1 MITIMKHPHNS
12 HSLISKVAIRLLAS
26 IAERCNFNAVKF
38 QLIIALTSAL
48 MLTSCINDVPYD
60 GKIGAPKVVLNTIL
74 QPDSLLTAT
83 VSRTAHFLD
92 IEEPQRLADATVI
105 AIINGKE
112 ELLTYT
118 ADTEDYRSAYCL
130 RPGDEVTL
138 TATHAIGT
146 ATATAQVMKPH
157 AIAIAQTT
165 MQPFINPGDPVSL
178 AMLNDVDS
186 ALLVSIHI
194 DDPADEKNYYRLTI
208 DYEGAYQACYP
219 SDWIYAY
226 ADESDEDSL
235 MEEDTI
241 IREEAFYPHYLLT
254 ESSSR
259 LVLESESAA
268 QLLGGLLYMTSKNS
282 IIFSDEHLRGADGQ
296 PVIDFL
302 MLMEYPRSSDDM
314 YNPESGWGEE
324 NLWEEEPS
332 DFIFPADTVSSAHYR
347 SHFTLETL
355 SEDYYRYLNDV
366 ASYSMM
372 GGLSIGE
379 PKSIHT
385 NIQGGLGIV
394 GSYACREWGMEM
406 MYRLGRD

>member
-1 MITIMKHPHNS
+1 MKSNNFQFSTFNFQFIITICVVM
-12 HSLISKVAIRLLAS
+12 
-26 IAERCNFNAVKF
+26 
-38 QLIIALTSAL
+38 
-48 MLTSCINDVPYD
+48 MTSCINDVPYD
-60 GKIGAPKVVLNTIL
+60 AEIGAPKMVLNAML

-92 IEEPQRLADATVI
+92 IEEPQRLADASVV
-105 AIINGKE
+105 AVVNGKE
-112 ELLTYT
+112 VLLTYS
-118 ADTEDYRSAYCL
+118 ADTENYRSTYQLLA
-130 RPGDEVTL
+130 GDEVTL

-146 ATATAQVMKPH
+146 VTATAQVMIPK
-157 AIAIAQTT
+157 AVTLAQAA

-178 AMLNDVDS
+178 ATLNDVDS
-186 ALLVSIHI
+186 ALLVSLHI

-208 DYEGAYQACYP
+208 DYEGTYQACYP
-219 SDWIYAY
+219 SDWIYA
-226 ADESDEDSL
+226 EGPT
-235 MEEDTI
+235 EDTSMEGDMAI
-241 IREEAFYPHYLLT
+241 IEEVFYPHYLLT

-259 LVLESESAA
+259 LVIESESAA
-268 QLLGGLLYMTSKNS
+268 QLLGGLLYMTSSNS

-302 MLMEYPRSSDDM
+302 MLMEYPRSSKNM

-324 NLWEEEPS
+324 DLWEGEPN

-347 SHFTLETL
+347 SHFILETL

-379 PKSIHT
+379 PTPIHT
-385 NIQGGLGIV
+385 NIRGGLGIV
-394 GSYACREWGMEM
+394 GSYASKEWKMEM
-406 MYRLGRD
+406 QYKLGD

>member
-1 MITIMKHPHNS
+1 MKSNNFQFSTFNFQFIITICVVM
-12 HSLISKVAIRLLAS
+12 
-26 IAERCNFNAVKF
+26 
-38 QLIIALTSAL
+38 
-48 MLTSCINDVPYD
+48 MTSCINDVPYD
-60 GKIGAPKVVLNTIL
+60 AEIGAPKVVLNAML

-92 IEEPQRLADATVI
+92 IEEPQRLADASVV
-105 AIINGKE
+105 AVVNGKE
-112 ELLTYT
+112 VLLTYS
-118 ADTEDYRSAYCL
+118 ADTENYRSTYQLLA
-130 RPGDEVTL
+130 GDEVTL

-146 ATATAQVMKPH
+146 VTATAQVMTPK
-157 AIAIAQTT
+157 AVTLAQAA

-178 AMLNDVDS
+178 ATLNDVDS
-186 ALLVSIHI
+186 ALLVSLHI

-208 DYEGAYQACYP
+208 DYEGTYQACYP
-219 SDWIYAY
+219 SDWIYA
-226 ADESDEDSL
+226 EGPTEDTL
-235 MEEDTI
+235 MEGDMAI
-241 IREEAFYPHYLLT
+241 IEEVFYPHYLLT

-259 LVLESESAA
+259 LVIESESAA
-268 QLLGGLLYMTSKNS
+268 QLLGGLLYMTSSNS

-302 MLMEYPRSSDDM
+302 MLMEYPRSSKNM

-324 NLWEEEPS
+324 DLWEGEPN

-347 SHFTLETL
+347 SHFILETL

-379 PKSIHT
+379 PTPIHT
-385 NIQGGLGIV
+385 NIRGGLGIV
-394 GSYACREWGMEM
+394 GSYASKEWEMEM
-406 MYRLGRD
+406 QYKLGD

>member
-1 MITIMKHPHNS
+1 MKSNNFQFPTFNFQFIITICVVM
-12 HSLISKVAIRLLAS
+12 
-26 IAERCNFNAVKF
+26 
-38 QLIIALTSAL
+38 
-48 MLTSCINDVPYD
+48 MTSCINDVPYD
-60 GKIGAPKVVLNTIL
+60 AEIGAPKVVLNAML

-92 IEEPQRLADATVI
+92 IEEPQRLADASVV
-105 AIINGKE
+105 AVVNGRE
-112 ELLTYT
+112 VLLTYS
-118 ADTEDYRSAYCL
+118 ADTENYRSTYQLLA
-130 RPGDEVTL
+130 GDEVTL

-146 ATATAQVMKPH
+146 VTATAQVMIPK
-157 AIAIAQTT
+157 AVTLAQAA

-178 AMLNDVDS
+178 ATLNDVDS
-186 ALLVSIHI
+186 ALLVSLHI

-208 DYEGAYQACYP
+208 DYEGTYQACYP
-219 SDWIYAY
+219 SDWIYA
-226 ADESDEDSL
+226 EGPTEDTL
-235 MEEDTI
+235 MEGDMAI
-241 IREEAFYPHYLLT
+241 IEEVFYPHYLLT

-259 LVLESESAA
+259 LVIESESAA
-268 QLLGGLLYMTSKNS
+268 QLLGGLLYMTSSNS

-302 MLMEYPRSSDDM
+302 MLMEYPRSSKNM

-324 NLWEEEPS
+324 DLWEGEPN

-347 SHFTLETL
+347 SQFILETL

-379 PKSIHT
+379 PTPIHT
-385 NIQGGLGIV
+385 NIRGGLGIV
-394 GSYACREWGMEM
+394 GSYASKEWEMEM
-406 MYRLGRD
+406 QYKLGN

>member
-1 MITIMKHPHNS
+1 MKSNNFQFSTFNFQFIITICVVM
-12 HSLISKVAIRLLAS
+12 
-26 IAERCNFNAVKF
+26 
-38 QLIIALTSAL
+38 
-48 MLTSCINDVPYD
+48 MTSCINDVPYD
-60 GKIGAPKVVLNTIL
+60 AEIGAPKVVLNAML

-92 IEEPQRLADATVI
+92 IEEPQRLADASVV
-105 AIINGKE
+105 AVVNGRE
-112 ELLTYT
+112 VLLTYST
-118 ADTEDYRSAYCL
+118 DTENYRSTYQLLA
-130 RPGDEVTL
+130 GDEVTL

-146 ATATAQVMKPH
+146 VTATAQVMTPK
-157 AIAIAQTT
+157 AVTLAQAA

-186 ALLVSIHI
+186 ALLVSLHI

-208 DYEGAYQACYP
+208 DYEGTYQACYP
-219 SDWIYAY
+219 SDWIYA
-226 ADESDEDSL
+226 EGPTEDTL
-235 MEEDTI
+235 MEGDMAI
-241 IREEAFYPHYLLT
+241 IEEVFYPHYLLT

-259 LVLESESAA
+259 LVIESESAA
-268 QLLGGLLYMTSKNS
+268 QLLGGLLYMTSSNS

-302 MLMEYPRSSDDM
+302 MLMEYPRSSKNM

-324 NLWEEEPS
+324 DLWEGEPN
-332 DFIFPADTVSSAHYR
+332 DFIFPADTVSIAHYR
-347 SHFTLETL
+347 SHFILETL

-379 PKSIHT
+379 PTPIHT
-385 NIQGGLGIV
+385 NIRGGLGIV
-394 GSYACREWGMEM
+394 GSYASKEWEMEM
-406 MYRLGRD
+406 QYKFGD

>member
-1 MITIMKHPHNS
+1 MNSGRVMKSNNFQFPTFNFQFIITICVVM
-12 HSLISKVAIRLLAS
+12 
-26 IAERCNFNAVKF
+26 
-38 QLIIALTSAL
+38 
-48 MLTSCINDVPYD
+48 MTSCINDVPYD
-60 GKIGAPKVVLNTIL
+60 AEIGAPKVVLNAML

-92 IEEPQRLADATVI
+92 IEEPQRLADASVV
-105 AIINGKE
+105 AVVNGRE
-112 ELLTYT
+112 VLLTYS
-118 ADTEDYRSAYCL
+118 ADTENYRSTYQLLA
-130 RPGDEVTL
+130 GDEVTL

-146 ATATAQVMKPH
+146 VTATAQVMIPK
-157 AIAIAQTT
+157 AVTLAQAA

-178 AMLNDVDS
+178 ATLNDVDS
-186 ALLVSIHI
+186 ALLVSLHI

-208 DYEGAYQACYP
+208 DYEGTYQACYP
-219 SDWIYAY
+219 SDWIYA
-226 ADESDEDSL
+226 EGPTEDTL
-235 MEEDTI
+235 MEGDMAI
-241 IREEAFYPHYLLT
+241 IEEVFYPHYLLT

-259 LVLESESAA
+259 LVIESESAA
-268 QLLGGLLYMTSKNS
+268 QLLGGLLYMTSSNS

-302 MLMEYPRSSDDM
+302 MLMEYPRSSKNM

-324 NLWEEEPS
+324 DLWEGEPN

-347 SHFTLETL
+347 SQFILETL

-379 PKSIHT
+379 PTPIHT
-385 NIQGGLGIV
+385 NIRGGLGIV
-394 GSYACREWGMEM
+394 GSYASKEWEMEM
-406 MYRLGRD
+406 QYKLGN

>member
-1 MITIMKHPHNS
+1 MKSNNFQFSTFNFQFIITICVVM
-12 HSLISKVAIRLLAS
+12 
-26 IAERCNFNAVKF
+26 
-38 QLIIALTSAL
+38 
-48 MLTSCINDVPYD
+48 MTSCINDVPYD
-60 GKIGAPKVVLNTIL
+60 AEIGAPKMVLNAML

-92 IEEPQRLADATVI
+92 IEEPQRLADASVV
-105 AIINGKE
+105 AVVNGRE
-112 ELLTYT
+112 VLLTYS
-118 ADTEDYRSAYCL
+118 ADTENYRSTYQLLA
-130 RPGDEVTL
+130 GDEVTL

-146 ATATAQVMKPH
+146 VTATAQVMTPK
-157 AIAIAQTT
+157 AVTLAQAA

-186 ALLVSIHI
+186 ALLVSLHI

-208 DYEGAYQACYP
+208 NYEGTYQACYP
-219 SDWIYAY
+219 SDWIYA
-226 ADESDEDSL
+226 EEPTEDTL
-235 MEEDTI
+235 MEGDMAI
-241 IREEAFYPHYLLT
+241 IEEVFYPHYLLT

-259 LVLESESAA
+259 LVIESESAA
-268 QLLGGLLYMTSKNS
+268 QLLGGLLYMTSSNS

-302 MLMEYPRSSDDM
+302 MLMEYPRSSKNM

-324 NLWEEEPS
+324 DLWEGEPN

-347 SHFTLETL
+347 SQFILETL

-379 PKSIHT
+379 PTPIHT
-385 NIQGGLGIV
+385 NIRGGLGIV
-394 GSYACREWGMEM
+394 GSYASKQWEMEM
-406 MYRLGRD
+406 QYKLGD

>member
-1 MITIMKHPHNS
+1 MKSNNFQFSTFNFQFIITICVVM
-12 HSLISKVAIRLLAS
+12 
-26 IAERCNFNAVKF
+26 
-38 QLIIALTSAL
+38 
-48 MLTSCINDVPYD
+48 MTSCINDVPYD
-60 GKIGAPKVVLNTIL
+60 AEIGAPKMVLNAML

-118 ADTEDYRSAYCL
+118 VATEDYRSTYCL

-157 AIAIAQTT
+157 AITIAQTT

-178 AMLNDVDS
+178 ATLNDVDS
-186 ALLVSIHI
+186 ALLVSLHI

-208 DYEGAYQACYP
+208 DYEGTYQACYP
-219 SDWIYAY
+219 SDWIYA
-226 ADESDEDSL
+226 EGPTEDSL
-235 MEEDTI
+235 MEGDMAI
-241 IREEAFYPHYLLT
+241 IEEVFYPHYLLT

-379 PKSIHT
+379 PTPIHT
-385 NIQGGLGIV
+385 NIRGGLGIV
-394 GSYACREWGMEM
+394 GSYASKQWEMEM
-406 MYRLGRD
+406 QYKLGD

>member
-1 MITIMKHPHNS
+1 MNSGRVMKSNNFQFSTFNFQFIITICVVM
-12 HSLISKVAIRLLAS
+12 
-26 IAERCNFNAVKF
+26 
-38 QLIIALTSAL
+38 
-48 MLTSCINDVPYD
+48 MTSCINDVPYD
-60 GKIGAPKVVLNTIL
+60 AEIGAPKVVLNAML

-92 IEEPQRLADATVI
+92 IEEPQRLADASVV
-105 AIINGKE
+105 AVVNGRE
-112 ELLTYT
+112 VLLTYS
-118 ADTEDYRSAYCL
+118 ADTRDYRSTYQLLA
-130 RPGDEVTL
+130 GDEVTL

-157 AIAIAQTT
+157 AIDIAQTT
-165 MQPFINPGDPVSL
+165 MRPFINPGDPVSL

-235 MEEDTI
+235 MEEEDTI
-241 IREEAFYPHYLLT
+241 IREETFYPHYLLT

-268 QLLGGLLYMTSKNS
+268 QLLGGLLYMTSSNS

>member
-1 MITIMKHPHNS
+1 MKSNNFQFSTFNFQFIITICVVM
-12 HSLISKVAIRLLAS
+12 
-26 IAERCNFNAVKF
+26 
-38 QLIIALTSAL
+38 
-48 MLTSCINDVPYD
+48 MTSCINDVPYD
-60 GKIGAPKVVLNTIL
+60 AEIGAPKVVLNAML

-92 IEEPQRLADATVI
+92 IEEPQRLADASVV
-105 AIINGKE
+105 AVVNGRE
-112 ELLTYT
+112 VLLTYS
-118 ADTEDYRSAYCL
+118 ADTRDYRSTYQLLA
-130 RPGDEVTL
+130 GDEVTL

-146 ATATAQVMKPH
+146 VTATAQVMTPK
-157 AIAIAQTT
+157 AVTLAQAA

-235 MEEDTI
+235 MEEEDTI

-268 QLLGGLLYMTSKNS
+268 QLLGGLLYMTSSNS

-314 YNPESGWGEE
+314 YNPESGWEEE

-332 DFIFPADTVSSAHYR
+332 DFIFPADTVSNAHYR

>member
-1 MITIMKHPHNS
+1 MNSGRVMKSNNFQFSTFNFQFIITICVVM
-12 HSLISKVAIRLLAS
+12 
-26 IAERCNFNAVKF
+26 
-38 QLIIALTSAL
+38 
-48 MLTSCINDVPYD
+48 MTSCINDVPYD
-60 GKIGAPKVVLNTIL
+60 AEIGAPKVVLNAML

-92 IEEPQRLADATVI
+92 IEEPQRLADASVV
-105 AIINGKE
+105 AVVNGRE
-112 ELLTYT
+112 VLLTYS
-118 ADTEDYRSAYCL
+118 ADTRDYRSTYQLLA
-130 RPGDEVTL
+130 GDEVTL

-146 ATATAQVMKPH
+146 VTATAQVMTPK
-157 AIAIAQTT
+157 AVTLAQAA

-235 MEEDTI
+235 MEEEDTI

-268 QLLGGLLYMTSKNS
+268 QLLGGLLYMTSSNS

-314 YNPESGWGEE
+314 YNPESGWEEE

>member
-1 MITIMKHPHNS
+1 MKSYNFQFSTFNFQFIITICVVM
-12 HSLISKVAIRLLAS
+12 
-26 IAERCNFNAVKF
+26 
-38 QLIIALTSAL
+38 
-48 MLTSCINDVPYD
+48 MTSCINDVPYD
-60 GKIGAPKVVLNTIL
+60 AEIGAPKVVLNAML

-92 IEEPQRLADATVI
+92 IEEPQRLADASVV
-105 AIINGKE
+105 AVVNGRE
-112 ELLTYT
+112 VLLTYS
-118 ADTEDYRSAYCL
+118 ADTENYRSIYQLLA
-130 RPGDEVTL
+130 GDEVTL

-146 ATATAQVMKPH
+146 VTATAQVMTPK
-157 AIAIAQTT
+157 AVTLAQAA

-178 AMLNDVDS
+178 ATLNDVDS
-186 ALLVSIHI
+186 ALLVSLHI

-208 DYEGAYQACYP
+208 DYEGTYQACYP
-219 SDWIYAY
+219 SDWIYA
-226 ADESDEDSL
+226 EGPTEDTL
-235 MEEDTI
+235 MEGDMAI
-241 IREEAFYPHYLLT
+241 IEEVFYPHYLLT

-259 LVLESESAA
+259 LVIESESAA
-268 QLLGGLLYMTSKNS
+268 QLLGGLLYMTSSNS

-302 MLMEYPRSSDDM
+302 MLMEYPRSSKNM

-324 NLWEEEPS
+324 DLWEGEPN

-347 SHFTLETL
+347 SQFILETL

-379 PKSIHT
+379 PTPIHT
-385 NIQGGLGIV
+385 NIHGGLGIV
-394 GSYACREWGMEM
+394 GSYASKQWEMEM
-406 MYRLGRD
+406 QYKLGD

>member
-1 MITIMKHPHNS
+1 MKSNNFQFPTFNFQFIITICVVM
-12 HSLISKVAIRLLAS
+12 
-26 IAERCNFNAVKF
+26 
-38 QLIIALTSAL
+38 
-48 MLTSCINDVPYD
+48 MTSCINDVPYD
-60 GKIGAPKVVLNTIL
+60 AEIGAPKVVLNAML

-92 IEEPQRLADATVI
+92 IEEPQRLADASVV
-105 AIINGKE
+105 AVVNGRE
-112 ELLTYT
+112 VLLTYS
-118 ADTEDYRSAYCL
+118 ADTENYRSTYQLLA
-130 RPGDEVTL
+130 GDEVTL

-146 ATATAQVMKPH
+146 VTATAQVMTPK
-157 AIAIAQTT
+157 AVTLAQAA

-178 AMLNDVDS
+178 ATLNDVDS
-186 ALLVSIHI
+186 ALLVSLHI

-208 DYEGAYQACYP
+208 DYEGTYQACYP
-219 SDWIYAY
+219 SDWIYA
-226 ADESDEDSL
+226 EGPTEDTL
-235 MEEDTI
+235 MEGDMAI
-241 IREEAFYPHYLLT
+241 IEEVFYPHYLLT

-259 LVLESESAA
+259 LVIESESAA
-268 QLLGGLLYMTSKNS
+268 QLLGGLLYMTSSNS

-302 MLMEYPRSSDDM
+302 MLMEYPRSSKNM

-324 NLWEEEPS
+324 DLWEGEPN

-347 SHFTLETL
+347 SQFILETL

-379 PKSIHT
+379 PTPIHT
-385 NIQGGLGIV
+385 NIRGGLGIV
-394 GSYACREWGMEM
+394 GSYASKEWEMEM
-406 MYRLGRD
+406 QYKLGD

>member
-1 MITIMKHPHNS
+1 
-12 HSLISKVAIRLLAS
+12 LLAS

-38 QLIIALTSAL
+38 QLIIALTSVI
-48 MLTSCINDVPYD
+48 MLTSCINDTPYD

-105 AIINGKE
+105 AIVNGKE

-157 AIAIAQTT
+157 AITIAQTT
-165 MQPFINPGDPVSL
+165 MQPFINPDDPVSL
-178 AMLNDVDS
+178 ATLNDVDS
-186 ALLVSIHI
+186 ALLVSLHI

-208 DYEGAYQACYP
+208 DYEGTYQACYP
-219 SDWIYAY
+219 SDWIYA
-226 ADESDEDSL
+226 EGPTEDTL
-235 MEEDTI
+235 MEGDMAI
-241 IREEAFYPHYLLT
+241 IEEVFYPHYLLT

-259 LVLESESAA
+259 LVIESESAA
-268 QLLGGLLYMTSKNS
+268 QLLGGLLYMTSSNS

-302 MLMEYPRSSDDM
+302 MLMEYPRSSKNM
-314 YNPESGWGEE
+314 YNSESGWGEE
-324 NLWEEEPS
+324 DLWEGEPN

-347 SHFTLETL
+347 SHFILETL

-379 PKSIHT
+379 PTPIHT
-385 NIQGGLGIV
+385 NIRGGLGIV
-394 GSYACREWGMEM
+394 GSYASKKWEMEM
-406 MYRLGRD
+406 QYKLGD

>member
-1 MITIMKHPHNS
+1 MKSNNFQFSTFNFQFIITICVVM
-12 HSLISKVAIRLLAS
+12 
-26 IAERCNFNAVKF
+26 
-38 QLIIALTSAL
+38 
-48 MLTSCINDVPYD
+48 MTSCINDVPYD
-60 GKIGAPKVVLNTIL
+60 AEIGAPKMVLNAML

-92 IEEPQRLADATVI
+92 IEEPQRLADASVV
-105 AIINGKE
+105 AVVNGRE
-112 ELLTYT
+112 VLLTYS
-118 ADTEDYRSAYCL
+118 ADTENYRSTYQLLA
-130 RPGDEVTL
+130 GDEVTL

-146 ATATAQVMKPH
+146 VTATAQVMTPK
-157 AIAIAQTT
+157 AVTLAQAA
-165 MQPFINPGDPVSL
+165 MQHFINPGDPVSL
-178 AMLNDVDS
+178 ATLNDVDS
-186 ALLVSIHI
+186 ALLVSLHI

-208 DYEGAYQACYP
+208 DYEGTYQACYP
-219 SDWIYAY
+219 SDWIYA
-226 ADESDEDSL
+226 EGPTEDTL
-235 MEEDTI
+235 MEGDMAI
-241 IREEAFYPHYLLT
+241 IEEVFYPHYLLT

-259 LVLESESAA
+259 LVIESESAA
-268 QLLGGLLYMTSKNS
+268 QLLGGLLYMTSSNS

-406 MYRLGRD
+406 QYKLGD